1 MPLILPQIVQKDF
14 RTTEYTEVIE
24 ETVQDFQPLAS
35 ESVVLSKKE
44 EEGREEVVG
53 KEQAVSMPSS
63 MKKLRI

>member
-44 EEGREEVVG
+44 EDRGEEVVG